1 MSRFAHLRAPW
12 LRDGW
17 VRWVVVALAFTAL
30 AAPAVL
36 PTARSGAEPAGP
48 QLVSSV
54 VVDPFNGPANSLPN
68 TSIWELQTGSGVWGN
83 GEVQNYTDTAANASL
98 DGHGHLLLTA
108 RRTGTAGHYA
118 YTSGRL
124 ASWAA
129 VGPSLHAE
137 ARIKMAGG
145 YGLWPTFWL
154 IGGNPNGAGWPV
166 TGELDVAE
174 SIGRIPTSLYATA
187 HGFQPD
193 PTAKPPFHWQSA
205 SIKHMSKPLSAG
217 YHTYALDV
225 TTNTV
230 TWSVDHHVYK
240 VLHRSDLPTTDVWSF
255 NVPFHVILS
264 LAVGGWFAG
273 EPKTTTHFPVSMVV
287 DYVSVTSTS

>member
-1 MSRFAHLRAPW
+1 MSRFVRLPAP
-12 LRDGW
+12 W
-17 VRWVVVALAFTAL
+17 VRWLVVVLALGAL

-48 QLVSSV
+48 QVVSSV
-54 VVDPFNGPANSLPN
+54 VIDNFSGKAGSLPN
-68 TSIWELQTGSGVWGN
+68 SSIWELQTGSGVWGN
-83 GEVQNYTDTAANASL
+83 GEVENYTDTAANASL

-108 RRTGTAGHYA
+108 RRAGTPGHYT
-118 YTSGRL
+118 YTSGRI

-129 VGPSLHAE
+129 VGPTLHAE

-154 IGGNPNGAGWPV
+154 VGGDPNGAGWPV

-174 SIGRIPTSLYATA
+174 SIGRAPTSLYATA

-205 SIKHMSKPLSAG
+205 SIHRMTKPLSAG
-217 YHTYALDV
+217 YHTFALDV
-225 TTNTV
+225 TSDSV

-240 VLHRSDLPTTDVWSF
+240 VLHKADLPPSYVWSF

-273 EPKTTTHFPVSMVV
+273 MPQPTTRFPTSLAV
-287 DYVSVTSTS
+287 DYVSVSSTG